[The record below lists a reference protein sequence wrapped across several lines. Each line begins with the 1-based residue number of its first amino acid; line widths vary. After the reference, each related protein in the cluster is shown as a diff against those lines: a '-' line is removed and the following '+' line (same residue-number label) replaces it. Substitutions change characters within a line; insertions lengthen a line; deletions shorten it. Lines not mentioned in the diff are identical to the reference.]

1 MRATATS
8 VNELARMAG
17 SYCCHSRPSDAVDG
31 SATGVTHYN
40 VWSPAWRAPTALYS
54 ELCV

>member
-40 VWSPAWRAPTALYS
+40 VWSPAGRAPTALYS